1 MNPIISIAKKEARE
15 FFYSPIAY
23 VFTTVFLFLT
33 FWIFF
38 ANFFPLGQANLRFF
52 FSWVPIL
59 FLIFL
64 PSITMSKWAEEKK
77 MGTLETLLTLPL
89 TDWTVVFGKFLAC
102 LFVLLTIL
110 FLTLPVCLTVSLLG
124 DLDPG
129 PVIGGYL
136 GLFFLGSACIG
147 VGLYFSSLTENQ
159 IIAYIIPTVVLFLFY
174 LLGEQV
180 IINYLPSFLKP
191 ILSYVSL
198 STHFQSITRG
208 VLDTRDIL
216 YYVSVTGFF
225 LYLNLIQLESRKWR

>member
-1 MNPIISIAKKEARE
+1 MNPIISIAKKEYRE

-38 ANFFPLGQANLRFF
+38 ANFFPLGQATLRFF

-77 MGTLETLLTLPL
+77 LGTLETLLTLPL
-89 TDWTVVFGKFLAC
+89 TDLSIVLGKFLSC
-102 LFVLLTIL
+102 VFVLLTIL
-110 FLTLPVCLTVSLLG
+110 LLTLPVCLTVSFLG

-136 GLFFLGSACIG
+136 GLIFLGSACIG

-159 IIAYIIPTVVLFLFY
+159 IIAYVISTVVLFLFY

-191 ILSYVSL
+191 LLSYVSL

-208 VLDTRDIL
+208 VIDTRDVL
-216 YYVSVTGFF
+216 YYLSVTGFF